1 MRRERAADPGGTAP
15 NFVAAIRGTI
25 QRHGDDRWYAF
36 VRAGRD
42 GLVEERLTF
51 AELDARARSVA
62 AWLTDAG
69 WRDRTVLLLYP
80 AGLEF
85 FVAFLGCLYAR
96 VIAVPSP
103 LPSEDPRGLHRLV
116 SIARDADVRLV
127 LTDGASRDVL
137 AASLA
142 EHGLGHVACAA
153 TDSLALPDGSAWST
167 PTMGPDTVAFLQY
180 TSGSTSE
187 PKGVVLSHANLL
199 HNEHAIWTKLG
210 SPTGGTLVGWLP
222 HYHDMGLIGLLIQ
235 PLYAALNLAVTSPAT
250 FVRRPATWL
259 ELISRYRAEITA
271 APNFGYDWC
280 LRRTTDAQLA
290 GLDLSSL
297 RIAMNGAE
305 PIQPRTLRAV
315 CERLEPLGF
324 RPETWMPVYG
334 MAEATLIISGAD
346 QRRGATIRTFRADE
360 LERRRAVPSERGIEL
375 VACGRPL
382 DFDVRIVDPDT
393 LVELP
398 DSEVGEIWLSGGS
411 VAGGYWRQE
420 AVSAETFQ
428 ARTAAGAGPFLRTG
442 DLGFR
447 RDGELYVTGR
457 LKDLIIVNGRN
468 LYPQDLEE
476 AALVHPAVGVA
487 AAFTPGSDLDKVVLV
502 QELRMSGLAVEEVP
516 DLAERVQATLARMFT
531 IPAPTVLFVRR
542 GAVAKTTSGK
552 VRRRHMRDQFLDGI
566 LVPVHTRAGA

>member
-1 MRRERAADPGGTAP
+1 MTRAP
-15 NFVAAIRGTI
+15 NFVAAIRSTV

-36 VRAGRD
+36 VRAGR
-42 GLVEERLTF
+42 GELVEDRYTF

-62 AWLTDAG
+62 AWLIEAG
-69 WRDRTVLLLYP
+69 WQDRTALLLYP
-80 AGLEF
+80 AGLDF
-85 FVAFLGCLYAR
+85 LVAFLGCLYAR
-96 VIAVPSP
+96 VIAAPSP
-103 LPSEDPRGLHRLV
+103 LPSEDPRGLQRLV
-116 SIARDADVRLV
+116 GIARDADVRLV
-127 LTDGASRDVL
+127 LTDEASRDGL
-137 AASLA
+137 AASLV
-142 EHGLGHVACAA
+142 EHGLGHIACVA
-153 TDSLALPDGSAWST
+153 TDSLALPDASAWSA
-167 PTMGPDTVAFLQY
+167 PPMGPDTVAFLQY

-210 SPTGGTLVGWLP
+210 GPSGGTLVGWLP

-235 PLYAALNLAVTSPAT
+235 PLYAALNLAITSPAT

-259 ELISRYRAEITA
+259 ELITRYRADITV
-271 APNFGYDWC
+271 APNFGYDWL
-280 LRRTTDAQLA
+280 LRRLTDAQLA
-290 GLDLSSL
+290 GTDLSSL

-315 CERLEPLGF
+315 CERLGPSGF
-324 RPETWMPVYG
+324 RPDAWMPVYG
-334 MAEATLIISGAD
+334 MAEATLIIAGAGRS
-346 QRRGATIRTFRADE
+346 QGATIRTFRADE
-360 LERRRAVPSERGIEL
+360 LERHRALPSESGIDL
-375 VACGRPL
+375 VSCGKPL

-393 LVELP
+393 LAELP

-411 VAGGYWRQE
+411 VASGYWRQE

-428 ARTAAGAGPFLRTG
+428 ARTKAGIGPFMRTG

-447 RDGELYVTGR
+447 HDGELYITGR

-476 AALVHPAVGVA
+476 AALIHPAVGVA
-487 AAFTPGSDLDKVVLV
+487 AAFTPGSDLDRVVLI
-502 QELRMSGLAVEEVP
+502 QELGMSGLAVEQVP
-516 DLAERVQATLARMFT
+516 NLAERVQATLAHMFT

-552 VRRRHMRDQFLDGI
+552 VRRGHMRAQFLGGT